1 MGRAE
6 EGALLQRIKLD
17 FELTTFRNILQDRA
31 LSSGYLDST
40 SESHKVAAHGR
51 STVVQLLL
59 NIDWLISLLT
69 SLDYAKPAI
78 VFNFD

>member
-6 EGALLQRIKLD
+6 EGALLQRMKLD
-17 FELTTFRNILQDRA
+17 FELTTFHNILQGSA
-31 LSSGYLDST
+31 LSSEYLDSM
-40 SESHKVAAHGR
+40 SESHKAAAHRR

-59 NIDWLISLLT
+59 NIDWLISLLA
-69 SLDYAKPAI
+69 SLDCDKPAI